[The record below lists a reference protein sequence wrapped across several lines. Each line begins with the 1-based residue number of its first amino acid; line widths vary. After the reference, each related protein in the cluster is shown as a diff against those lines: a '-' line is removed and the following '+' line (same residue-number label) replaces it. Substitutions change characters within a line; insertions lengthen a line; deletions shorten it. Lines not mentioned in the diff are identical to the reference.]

1 MKNVRVK
8 YKLLSAFGIVLILMI
23 AMMAFAIFGMQK
35 INQQNEVFQTRTLPN
50 TTAVWSIRRD
60 IVSIQRYL
68 LIAVNAED
76 LAEAQEALNMAE
88 QDQANVT
95 DTLEEYLANHRMDE
109 GSISEIVD
117 NSTRMNDLRQQI
129 ASLLQSNTQ
138 ASKMDAMRLFS
149 KQYMP
154 MQDRIAELLQEM
166 GNEQVA
172 LAEQEAKTAD
182 SVFRIFLIV
191 SIVLLL
197 VALLICAYIVKRMI
211 SMFIEPLQA
220 IEHSAKA
227 LAEGDLSAEIE
238 YESRDEFGHACKSM
252 QNSFDKLK
260 SMINQIT
267 VGFEALAQGDF
278 TVSSSVDFPGEMKK
292 IQVSA
297 SALIETLNQSL
308 SEIYSIATNID
319 EEAMQ
324 IANGANILADGST
337 TQASSIQELSA
348 SLLDISHQVDANSEY
363 AKKANELT
371 AISEQ
376 VTQDT
381 LVNMEEMLKAMQ
393 DISSTAEDIR
403 NITKTIADIAFQT
416 NILAINA
423 AVEAAH
429 AGEAGKGFAV
439 VASEVRS
446 LAQKSA
452 AAVKDTTALIEN
464 SMEAVGRGER
474 IANETFGN
482 FEVLVQKVLQV
493 VETVNEIANSSAEQA
508 SSLSQISS
516 GVEQISSVVQT
527 NSATSQESAAAST
540 SLSNQAKHLHELVEQ
555 FKLKQVN

>member
-1 MKNVRVK
+1 
-8 YKLLSAFGIVLILMI
+8 
-23 AMMAFAIFGMQK
+23 
-35 INQQNEVFQTRTLPN
+35 
-50 TTAVWSIRRD
+50 
-60 IVSIQRYL
+60 
-68 LIAVNAED
+68 
-76 LAEAQEALNMAE
+76 
-88 QDQANVT
+88 
-95 DTLEEYLANHRMDE
+95 
-109 GSISEIVD
+109 
-117 NSTRMNDLRQQI
+117 
-129 ASLLQSNTQ
+129 
-138 ASKMDAMRLFS
+138 
-149 KQYMP
+149 
-154 MQDRIAELLQEM
+154 
-166 GNEQVA
+166 
-172 LAEQEAKTAD
+172 
-182 SVFRIFLIV
+182 
-191 SIVLLL
+191 
-197 VALLICAYIVKRMI
+197 
-211 SMFIEPLQA
+211 
-220 IEHSAKA
+220 
-227 LAEGDLSAEIE
+227 
-238 YESRDEFGHACKSM
+238 
-252 QNSFDKLK
+252 
-260 SMINQIT
+260 
-267 VGFEALAQGDF
+267 
-278 TVSSSVDFPGEMKK
+278 
-292 IQVSA
+292 
-297 SALIETLNQSL
+297 
-308 SEIYSIATNID
+308 
-319 EEAMQ
+319 MQ

-371 AISEQ
+371 AVSEQ

-381 LVNMEEMLKAMQ
+381 LVNMEEMLRAMQ

-482 FEVLVQKVLQV
+482 FEILVQKVLQV

-540 SLSNQAKHLHELVEQ
+540 SLSNQAKHLHQLVEQ